1 MNLCQP
7 ELQLDAESLN
17 ARLTRLEDQI
27 RSGCITVAAAPVT
40 SANAPAQEEEERPP
54 MPDDR
59 DAPPV
64 TDEPIAQA
72 APMGFWTDIVD
83 AVRRELKPPASG
95 FISRINGV
103 LRGNDLIL
111 QCSNFN
117 YEIINK
123 PEILSLV
130 GQKASAKLGRPI
142 NVKAVDMSAKPQ
154 ASKQM
159 DQLLSFGKA
168 HGDIVRIKHSE

>member
-1 MNLCQP
+1 
-7 ELQLDAESLN
+7 
-17 ARLTRLEDQI
+17 
-27 RSGCITVAAAPVT
+27 
-40 SANAPAQEEEERPP
+40 